1 MIDIDFFKLVSMAI
15 GGIILGFFIL
25 LKGGTWTV
33 NAAEWT
39 ADKSGLSRLFIAATI
54 VAFGTSA
61 PELFTSVNANLKNL
75 PGISLGNVVGSNI
88 ANVLLVLGIS
98 AIITPILIDR
108 LRIRID
114 TVIML
119 FSTIILTIGMIY
131 GVFNRMAGLLMFLI
145 LVGYVFYQYR
155 SDKLG
160 LDDEATIPEFKS
172 SWHALLTLLL
182 GFGSLVIGS
191 ELLVRGA
198 VAVGELLNVSEAV
211 IGLTIIAIGTSLPE
225 LSTCFAA
232 AKKGQSDI
240 IIGGLIGSNIFNIL
254 SIIALTALIKPLLVN
269 NSFLSV
275 NLPILIIVTLVFTIL
290 LLFANRVNKGTGIA
304 FILAYLGFIV
314 FQYNSLIM

>member
-25 LKGGTWTV
+25 LKGGAWTV
-33 NAAEWT
+33 NAAEWI
-39 ADKSGLSRLFIAATI
+39 ADKSGLSKLFIAATI

-61 PELFTSVNANLKNL
+61 PELFTSVNANLKDL

-98 AIITPILIDR
+98 AIIAPILIDR

-114 TVIML
+114 TIIML

-131 GVFNRMAGLLMFLI
+131 GVFSRLAGLLMFLI

-160 LDDEATIPEFKS
+160 LDDKATITEFKS

-198 VAVGELLNVSEAV
+198 IAGGELLNVSEAV
-211 IGLTIIAIGTSLPE
+211 IGLTIIAFGTSLPE
-225 LSTCFAA
+225 LATCFAA

-240 IIGGLIGSNIFNIL
+240 IVGGLIGSNIFNIL
-254 SIIALTALIKPLLVN
+254 SIIAITALIKPLFVSN
-269 NSFLSV
+269 TFLSV

-290 LLFANRVNKGTGIA
+290 LLFVNRVNRGIGIA
-304 FILAYLGFIV
+304 FVLAYLGFVV

>member
-33 NAAEWT
+33 NAAEWI

-61 PELFTSVNANLKNL
+61 PELFTSVNANLKDL

-98 AIITPILIDR
+98 AIIAPVLIDR

-131 GVFNRMAGLLMFLI
+131 GVFSRMAGLLMFLI

-182 GFGSLVIGS
+182 GFGSLVVGS

-198 VAVGELLNVSEAV
+198 VAGGELLNVSEAV

-225 LSTCFAA
+225 LATCFAA
-232 AKKGQSDI
+232 AKKSQSDI
-240 IIGGLIGSNIFNIL
+240 IVGGLIGSNIFNIL
-254 SIIALTALIKPLLVN
+254 SIIAITALIKPLFVS

-290 LLFANRVNKGTGIA
+290 LLFVNRVNKGIGIA
-304 FILAYLGFIV
+304 FVLAYLGFVI

>member
-33 NAAEWT
+33 NAAEWI

-98 AIITPILIDR
+98 AIIAPVLIDR

-131 GVFNRMAGLLMFLI
+131 GVFSRMAGLLMFLI

-172 SWHALLTLLL
+172 GWHALLTLLL
-182 GFGSLVIGS
+182 GFGSLVVGS

-198 VAVGELLNVSEAV
+198 VAGGELLNVSEAV

-225 LSTCFAA
+225 LATCFAA

-240 IIGGLIGSNIFNIL
+240 IVGGLIGSNIFNIL
-254 SIIALTALIKPLLVN
+254 SIIAITALIKPLFVS

-290 LLFANRVNKGTGIA
+290 LLFVNRVKKGIGIA
-304 FILAYLGFIV
+304 FVLAYLGFII